1 MASSSPPQMR
11 LQVRIDFITN
21 FVYKIRYMSDNV
33 QREILLSFFKVHILH
48 HAAEEPVYG
57 QSIMQELRRH
67 GYEVSPGTI
76 YPILKRMEARGWLV
90 ATDSKRTS
98 NKDRLEY
105 TLTSE
110 GRNILAGLRSKVS
123 ELYEEVCLHE

>member
-1 MASSSPPQMR
+1 MIPN
-11 LQVRIDFITN
+11 L
-21 FVYKIRYMSDNV
+21 

-67 GYEVSPGTI
+67 GYDVSPGTL

-90 ATDSKRTS
+90 ASDSNRTS
-98 NKDRLEY
+98 SKDKLEY
-105 TLTSE
+105 TLSAE
-110 GRNILAGLRSKVS
+110 GRKVLADLRSKIA
-123 ELYEEVCLHE
+123 ELYEEVCLNK

>member
-1 MASSSPPQMR
+1 
-11 LQVRIDFITN
+11 
-21 FVYKIRYMSDNV
+21 MSNEI

-76 YPILKRMEARGWLV
+76 YPVLKRMEARGWL
-90 ATDSKRTS
+90 ATSDSKRVS
-98 NKDRLEY
+98 SKDRLEY
-105 TLTSE
+105 TLTAE
-110 GRNILAGLRSKVS
+110 GKKVLAELREKVA
-123 ELYEEVCLHE
+123 ELYEEVCLHK